1 MLIYTNQ
8 RSRKRKP
15 TAKQRQL
22 QAEWQELVNRTKT
35 ISFAQKPSKKVNRT
49 KLHFSADKKV
59 NNTQF
64 SADNKRY
71 IRETEYIPSRDT
83 GYYNT
88 FKKADLYY
96 TGDNMKGIGT
106 LHKSNA
112 VPIFTD
118 EEAKDQAKMR
128 R

>member
-1 MLIYTNQ
+1 MIIYTHQ

-22 QAEWQELVNRTKT
+22 QAEWEELVNRTKLNNK
-35 ISFAQKPSKKVNRT
+35 IDNNVKPLVN
-49 KLHFSADKKV
+49 
-59 NNTQF
+59 
-64 SADNKRY
+64 NKRY
-71 IRETEYIPSRDT
+71 IRETEYIPSKDT

>member
-1 MLIYTNQ
+1 MIIYTHQ

-22 QAEWQELVNRTKT
+22 QAEWEELVNRTKT
-35 ISFAQKPSKKVNRT
+35 VSFAQKQSKKVNIA
-49 KLHFSADKKV
+49 HFSADKKI

-71 IRETEYIPSRDT
+71 IRKTEHYPSKDT

-88 FKKADLYY
+88 FKKPDLYY

>member
-1 MLIYTNQ
+1 MIIYTHQ
-8 RSRKRKP
+8 KSKKRKP
-15 TAKQRQL
+15 TAKQKQL
-22 QAEWQELVNRTKT
+22 QAEWEELIQKHTPKTK
-35 ISFAQKPSKKVNRT
+35 
-49 KLHFSADKKV
+49 HFSAHKK
-59 NNTQF
+59 TQSEHF
-64 SADNKRY
+64 SAAKSFV
-71 IRETEYIPSRDT
+71 RETEYIPSLNT

-88 FKKADLYY
+88 FKKPDMYY

-118 EEAKDQAKMR
+118 EEAKDQANMR

>member
-22 QAEWQELVNRTKT
+22 QAEWQELINRTKP
-35 ISFAQKPSKKVNRT
+35 Q
-49 KLHFSADKKV
+49 FSADKKV
-59 NNTQF
+59 NNTHF

-71 IRETEYIPSRDT
+71 IRETEYVSSRDT

-118 EEAKDQAKMR
+118 EEAKDQANMR

>member
-1 MLIYTNQ
+1 MLIYTHQ

-22 QAEWQELVNRTKT
+22 QAEWEELVNRTKLNNK
-35 ISFAQKPSKKVNRT
+35 IDNNVKPLVN
-49 KLHFSADKKV
+49 
-59 NNTQF
+59 
-64 SADNKRY
+64 NKRY
-71 IRETEYIPSRDT
+71 IRETEYIPSKDT

>member
-1 MLIYTNQ
+1 MLIYTHQ
-8 RSRKRKP
+8 RSKKRKP

-22 QAEWQELVNRTKT
+22 QAEWEELVNRTKL
-35 ISFAQKPSKKVNRT
+35 NN
-49 KLHFSADKKV
+49 KV
-59 NNTQF
+59 NNVKPLV
-64 SADNKRY
+64 NNNRY
-71 IRETEYIPSRDT
+71 IRETEYYPSKDT

>member
-1 MLIYTNQ
+1 MIIYTHQ
-8 RSRKRKP
+8 KSKKRKP
-15 TAKQRQL
+15 TVKQRKL
-22 QAEWQELVNRTKT
+22 QADWEEL
-35 ISFAQKPSKKVNRT
+35 IQKYAPKNVKK
-49 KLHFSADKKV
+49 
-59 NNTQF
+59 TQF
-64 SADNKRY
+64 SAPKNVAKPY
-71 IRETEYIPSRDT
+71 VRETEYIPSLNT

-88 FKKADLYY
+88 FRKPDMYY

-118 EEAKDQAKMR
+118 EEAKDQANMR

>member
-35 ISFAQKPSKKVNRT
+35 ISFAQKPSKKVNHT
-49 KLHFSADKKV
+49 KLHFSADKKTQ
-59 NNTQF
+59 NTHF
-64 SADNKRY
+64 SAPKPFV
-71 IRETEYIPSRDT
+71 RETEYIPSRDT

-88 FKKADLYY
+88 FKKPDLYY

-118 EEAKDQAKMR
+118 EEAKDQANMR

>member
-1 MLIYTNQ
+1 MIIYTRQ
-8 RSRKRKP
+8 KSKKRKP
-15 TAKQRQL
+15 TAKQREL
-22 QAEWQELVNRTKT
+22 QADWEQL
-35 ISFAQKPSKKVNRT
+35 IQKYAPKSVKKEQ
-49 KLHFSADKKV
+49 FSADKKV
-59 NNTQF
+59 I
-64 SADNKRY
+64 KPY
-71 IRETEYIPSRDT
+71 IRETEYIPSLNT

-88 FKKADLYY
+88 FKKPDMYY

-118 EEAKDQAKMR
+118 EEAKDQANMR